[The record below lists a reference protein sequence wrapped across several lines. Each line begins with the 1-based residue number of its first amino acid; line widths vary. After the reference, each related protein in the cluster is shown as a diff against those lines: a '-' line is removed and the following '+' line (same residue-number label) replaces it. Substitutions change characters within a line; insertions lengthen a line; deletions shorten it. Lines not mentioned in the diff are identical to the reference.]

1 MNAELARKIRVE
13 TEYYR
18 NLVSRMSG
26 EIESLRDIVN
36 HNIERH
42 RVILE
47 DYEESNLL
55 IDMIRAL
62 VG

>member
-1 MNAELARKIRVE
+1 MNAELVRKIRVE

-26 EIESLRDIVN
+26 ERESLRDIVN
-36 HNIERH
+36 HNVERH
-42 RVILE
+42 RSILE

>member
-1 MNAELARKIRVE
+1 MNTDLARKIRVE

-26 EIESLRDIVN
+26 EIESLRDVVN

-42 RVILE
+42 RIILE